1 MSYLILLP
9 ASAVKGKIAH
19 QTLEKV
25 GGKVASLLTRI
36 SHACNPFLVPE
47 TAAFIK
53 MQISLFCE
61 LHFVIILKC
70 DSCCNTHPSGLEQAV
85 LLLKLMTT
93 AD

>member
-19 QTLEKV
+19 QALEKV
-25 GGKVASLLTRI
+25 GGKVASLLTQI
-36 SHACNPFLVPE
+36 YHACNPVPVPE

-53 MQISLFCE
+53 MQTSSFCE
-61 LHFVIILKC
+61 LYFVIILEC
-70 DSCCNTHPSGLEQAV
+70 DSCYNTHPSGLEQAV
-85 LLLKLMTT
+85 LLLELMTT